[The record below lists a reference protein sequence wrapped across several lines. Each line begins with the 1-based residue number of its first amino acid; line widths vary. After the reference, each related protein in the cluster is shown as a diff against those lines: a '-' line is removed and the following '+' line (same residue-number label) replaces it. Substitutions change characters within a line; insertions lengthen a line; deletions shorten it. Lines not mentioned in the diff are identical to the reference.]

1 MIFEKNVSIMTD
13 EEILEAMK
21 TLETEQRKRDVQL
34 RAKAIDEFEKAFRKL
49 RKLGIVVKYTSED
62 PYENPMYLYNV
73 DNFEYD

>member
-21 TLETEQRKRDVQL
+21 TLETEQRKRDIQL
-34 RAKAIDEFEKAFRKL
+34 RTKAIDEFEKAFRKL
-49 RKLGIVVKYTSED
+49 RKLGIVVKYNDED

>member
-1 MIFEKNVSIMTD
+1 MTFEKNISIMTD

-21 TLETEQRKRDVQL
+21 TLEAEQRKRNVQI

-49 RKLGIVVKYTSED
+49 RKLGIVVKYNDED

>member
-21 TLETEQRKRDVQL
+21 TLETEQRKRDAQL
-34 RAKAIDEFEKAFRKL
+34 RTKTIDEFEKAFRKL
-49 RKLGIVVKYTSED
+49 RKLGIVVKYVDED
-62 PYENPMYLYNV
+62 PYENPMYLYNL

>member
-1 MIFEKNVSIMTD
+1 MDFEKNISLMTD

-21 TLETEQRKRDVQL
+21 TLEIEQGKRKNQI
-34 RAKAIDEFEKAFRKL
+34 RAKAINEFEMAFRKL
-49 RKLGIVVKYTSED
+49 RKLGIVIKYNDED